1 MYAARR
7 WTVLRNRWEFGAET
21 RRPESHVSVPQ
32 VEHNNSEIAE
42 GQFFARDT
50 GVACV
55 YMADPQPSWLLPA
68 SSFRAVLVW
77 VWVVEWPLGWVASAQ
92 GTPGWVG
99 VARGGRIGTQ
109 GWSGGALVF
118 KRVYLG
124 N

>member
-1 MYAARR
+1 MQVLYMY
-7 WTVLRNRWEFGAET
+7 
-21 RRPESHVSVPQ
+21 

-77 VWVVEWPLGWVASAQ
+77 LWVVEWPLGWVASAQ

-99 VARGGRIGTQ
+99 VARGGHMYMYGR
-109 GWSGGALVF
+109 SGGALVF